1 MKALLQ
7 RVNKAVV
14 RVDQVIVGE
23 VGRGL
28 VIFLGVE
35 EGDSEKDA
43 EYLRD
48 KCINLRIFPDE
59 AGKLDLS
66 ALDSRADLL
75 VVSQFTLVADTCKGR
90 RPSFTRAA
98 SAEVAE
104 PLVVYFVGLCR
115 ATGLR
120 VETGRFQA
128 YMQVEIHN
136 DGPVTIWLDS
146 DDRHRPRRSKDSQ

>member
-7 RVNKAVV
+7 RVSKAVV
-14 RVDQVIVGE
+14 RVDQAIIGE

-43 EYLRD
+43 EHLGD
-48 KCINLRIFPDE
+48 KVVNLRIFPDE
-59 AGKLDLS
+59 AGKFGLS

-75 VVSQFTLVADTCKGR
+75 VVSQFTLVADTRKGR
-90 RPSFTRAA
+90 RPSFVRAA

-104 PLVVYFVGLCR
+104 SLVDYFAGLCR
-115 ATGLR
+115 ATGLK
-120 VETGRFQA
+120 VEKGQFQA
-128 YMQVEIHN
+128 HMQVEIHN
-136 DGPVTIWLDS
+136 DGPVTIWLES
-146 DDRHRPRRSKDSQ
+146 ADRHRPRRSKDSH

>member
-7 RVNKAVV
+7 RVSKAVV
-14 RVDQVIVGE
+14 RVDQATVGE
-23 VGRGL
+23 VGKGL

-48 KCINLRIFPDE
+48 KCVNLRIFPNE
-59 AGKLDLS
+59 ASKFDLS

-75 VVSQFTLVADTCKGR
+75 VVSQFTLLADTRKGR

-98 SAEVAE
+98 SVEVAE
-104 PLVVYFVGLCR
+104 PLVDYFVGLCR
-115 ATGLR
+115 ATGLK

-146 DDRHRPRRSKDSQ
+146 ADRHRPRRPQVSQ